1 MTNHADFWTSIAL
14 IIKEGFTPAGL
25 QQLDRYAELF
35 ISEEL
40 VYKRFSP
47 FEQYG
52 CSTGGTTHVIAT
64 ILAGAKIDTD
74 TFTSGIS
81 DFKRMLQCGEKQ
93 AERIEHWAKATGI
106 WFDDIK

>member
-1 MTNHADFWTSIAL
+1 MTNHAGFWTSIAL
-14 IIKEGFTPAGL
+14 IINEGFTPEGL

-64 ILAGAKIDTD
+64 LLAGAEVDADTLAQ
-74 TFTSGIS
+74 GVS
-81 DFKRMLQCGEKQ
+81 DFKRMCKRGR
-93 AERIEHWAKATGI
+93 RINNKIRQTA
-106 WFDDIK
+106 